1 MRRRRMR
8 MVSGRRMEQEAPE
21 SMTKVVRAR
30 EVRVL
35 GDGVVED
42 GEGTGGT
49 GGNEV
54 EDGASA
60 VVAEGDE
67 ANARE

>member
-21 SMTKVVRAR
+21 SMTKVVRGRSACSGMESSR
-30 EVRVL
+30 TVK
-35 GDGVVED
+35 
-42 GEGTGGT
+42 GTGGT